1 MLLQDAGCCER
12 RLETVSGVPP
22 DHLPEAP
29 ERDAAGRRLGIV
41 SQPVQVALD
50 ARRRG
55 APLND
60 LPFCVRKRGYRR
72 RRAAHQKG
80 ISPVSETL
88 ERVKGIE
95 PSSSAWKAVALPLSY
110 TRIAT
115 LCDKLS
121 SNRKDARRKTPVWPS
136 GRSGC
141 PPSPKRAWPGTSKDR
156 VMDPVF

>member
-1 MLLQDAGCCER
+1 MVEVVDRVEIEQERRISVLLQNAGCREC
-12 RLETVSGVPP
+12 RLETVSSAPP

-60 LPFCVRKRGYRR
+60 LPFRARKGGYRR

-110 TRIAT
+110 TRE
-115 LCDKLS
+115 
-121 SNRKDARRKTPVWPS
+121 
-136 GRSGC
+136 
-141 PPSPKRAWPGTSKDR
+141 TSFPAAASADGLLAE
-156 VMDPVF
+156 P